1 MTTFTTEEDPQPLL
15 ITETNRII
23 GNSIAK
29 FNLCDTPPKH
39 IEQGAQRTSFVDV
52 RREHFNTRSKP
63 ELTDAARAWT
73 TGAARALIPSSL
85 VKTGEVEEEAAARQ
99 YAEGLVGGFEEQCA
113 GVLPL
118 VNMEIVVGRRPVGAG
133 Q

>member
-1 MTTFTTEEDPQPLL
+1 MTTFATEEDPQPLL

-23 GNSIAK
+23 GNAIAK
-29 FNLCDTPPKH
+29 FNLCATAPEH

-63 ELTDAARAWT
+63 ELVDAARAWT
-73 TGAARALIPSSL
+73 AEAVRALIPSSL
-85 VKTGEVEEEAAARQ
+85 VKTGEIEEEAVARQ
-99 YAEGLVGGFEEQCA
+99 YVEGLLVGFEEQCA
-113 GVLPL
+113 GVLPM
-118 VNMEIVVGRRPVGAG
+118 VNMEMVVGRRPVGAG